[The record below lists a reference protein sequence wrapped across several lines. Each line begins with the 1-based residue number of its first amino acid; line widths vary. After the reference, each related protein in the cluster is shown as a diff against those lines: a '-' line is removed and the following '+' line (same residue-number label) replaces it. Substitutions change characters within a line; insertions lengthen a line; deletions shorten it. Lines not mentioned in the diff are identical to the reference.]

1 MLDCMDNF
9 LELLELVEFDLPLD
23 VSILISINTVIKG
36 VLKLFWEFVVKES
49 NMFSKSLLSAIIQD
63 SSIKGK
69 SDELLYL

>member
-36 VLKLFWEFVVKES
+36 VLKLF
-49 NMFSKSLLSAIIQD
+49 
-63 SSIKGK
+63 
-69 SDELLYL
+69 